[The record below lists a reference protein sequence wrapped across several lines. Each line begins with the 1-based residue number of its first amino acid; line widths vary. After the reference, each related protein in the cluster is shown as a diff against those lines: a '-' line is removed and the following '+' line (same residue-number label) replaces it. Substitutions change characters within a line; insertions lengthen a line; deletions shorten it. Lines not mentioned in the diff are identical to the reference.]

1 MKTFH
6 FLFHLELDIIIY
18 WKIDN
23 LLKTLKIL
31 CMNVIEG
38 KSLGKNIAKWLLQS
52 NNNDKFNSFSVKILI
67 LK

>member
-1 MKTFH
+1 
-6 FLFHLELDIIIY
+6 
-18 WKIDN
+18 
-23 LLKTLKIL
+23 
-31 CMNVIEG
+31 MNVIEG